1 MVVCPSLSPFT
12 MMKITTY
19 GGRHLSHIQ
28 PFLSLS
34 RVLFRARTFLL
45 FNSLSLSNG
54 KTSCRTV
61 SNLPSGN
68 TFPFGESGAQAP
80 REVTIFYK
88 STMKASSL
96 GGIWNSMVK
105 AFPLGKRKPTEWKC
119 SNSAE
124 HIISFRLNWGKCH
137 RRDLLLLNSLKMAK
151 RGFLSLEI
159 SIDYPNLQSK

>member
-12 MMKITTY
+12 IMKITTY

-28 PFLSLS
+28 TFLSLS

-54 KTSCRTV
+54 KTSCRTAL
-61 SNLPSGN
+61 NLPDGK

-80 REVTIFYK
+80 REVTVFYK
-88 STMKASSL
+88 STMKVFQL

-105 AFPLGKRKPTEWKC
+105 PSP
-119 SNSAE
+119 SAKG
-124 HIISFRLNWGKCH
+124 SRLNESVPT
-137 RRDLLLLNSLKMAK
+137 RRN
-151 RGFLSLEI
+151 I
-159 SIDYPNLQSK
+159 S

>member
-54 KTSCRTV
+54 KTTCRTV
-61 SNLPSGN
+61 SNLPGGKA
-68 TFPFGESGAQAP
+68 FPFGESGAQAP
-80 REVTIFYK
+80 REVTIFYE
-88 STMKASSL
+88 SAMKVSPL
-96 GGIWNSMVK
+96 GGIWNSTKKPSLSAKGSRLNESVPTRRNMEQYGK
-105 AFPLGKRKPTEWKC
+105 AFPLGKRKP
-119 SNSAE
+119 AE
-124 HIISFRLNWGKCH
+124 
-137 RRDLLLLNSLKMAK
+137 
-151 RGFLSLEI
+151 
-159 SIDYPNLQSK
+159 

>member
-1 MVVCPSLSPFT
+1 MIIRTYNLNRHFLCSPLLFYMVVCPSLSPFT

-61 SNLPSGN
+61 SNIPGGKA
-68 TFPFGESGAQAP
+68 FPFGESGAQAP
-80 REVTIFYK
+80 REVTVFYK
-88 STMKASSL
+88 STMKVSPL
-96 GGIWNSMVK
+96 GGIWNSTK
-105 AFPLGKRKPTEWKC
+105 KP
-119 SNSAE
+119 SHSAKG
-124 HIISFRLNWGKCH
+124 SRLNESVPT
-137 RRDLLLLNSLKMAK
+137 RRN
-151 RGFLSLEI
+151 I
-159 SIDYPNLQSK
+159 S

>member
-28 PFLSLS
+28 PFLRLS

-54 KTSCRTV
+54 KTSCRTA

-68 TFPFGESGAQAP
+68 TFLFGESGAQVPREVTIFYKSPMKASSLGGKAFPFGESGAQAP
-80 REVTIFYK
+80 REVTVFYK
-88 STMKASSL
+88 STMKVFQL

-105 AFPLGKRKPTEWKC
+105 PSHSGKG
-119 SNSAE
+119 S
-124 HIISFRLNWGKCH
+124 RLNESVPT
-137 RRDLLLLNSLKMAK
+137 RRN
-151 RGFLSLEI
+151 I
-159 SIDYPNLQSK
+159 S

>member
-19 GGRHLSHIQ
+19 GGRHLSHMQ

-54 KTSCRTV
+54 KTSCRTA
-61 SNLPSGN
+61 SNLPSGKA
-68 TFPFGESGAQAP
+68 FLFGERGAQAP

-88 STMKASSL
+88 STMKVSPL

-105 AFPLGKRKPTEWKC
+105 L
-119 SNSAE
+119 SHSAKG
-124 HIISFRLNWGKCH
+124 SRLNESVPT
-137 RRDLLLLNSLKMAK
+137 RRN
-151 RGFLSLEI
+151 I
-159 SIDYPNLQSK
+159 S

>member
-1 MVVCPSLSPFT
+1 MIIRTFNLNKHFLCSPLLFYMVVCPSLSPFT
-12 MMKITTY
+12 MMKITIY

-61 SNLPSGN
+61 SNMPGGKA
-68 TFPFGESGAQAP
+68 FPFGESGAQVP
-80 REVTIFYK
+80 REVTIFHK

-105 AFPLGKRKPTEWKC
+105 P
-119 SNSAE
+119 SHSAKG
-124 HIISFRLNWGKCH
+124 SRLNESVPT
-137 RRDLLLLNSLKMAK
+137 RRS
-151 RGFLSLEI
+151 I
-159 SIDYPNLQSK
+159 S